1 MINTFQDIRDVS
13 HNGSRTKKLVIPWTD
28 PDAIPTIQAAMEA
41 HVITPL
47 FIGKGKDIEHL
58 LKETLLTTGNYEII
72 DAINPDAALEQAI
85 SMIRDEKADILMQGQ
100 FPHQMFID
108 AVMNRDKG
116 LLTGKVASFV
126 SIYQLLKRDKLIFI
140 TDTYINNE
148 PSLRDKIA
156 ILENALGLARM
167 LEIETPRV
175 AALASIEQINP
186 AIPST
191 LDAAIISKMSERH
204 QFGNVVV
211 EGPLDID
218 CALDKK
224 AAQRK
229 GVQSNVTGAVDI
241 YLVPDI
247 DVGYPLAQ
255 LLVYIGKMQMIGI
268 VAGTSKPVI
277 LDLPFVSAENKVTEI
292 ALAAILCA
300 RGG

>member
-13 HNGSRTKKLVIPWTD
+13 HNGSRTKKLVIPWTG
-28 PDAIPTIQAAMEA
+28 PETIPTIQAAMDA
-41 HVITPL
+41 HVITPF

-58 LKETLLTTGNYEII
+58 LKDTVLTTGNYEII

-100 FPHQMFID
+100 LPHQMFID
-108 AVMNRDKG
+108 AVINRDKG

-126 SIYQLLKRDKLIFI
+126 SIYQLLKRDKLILI
-140 TDTYINNE
+140 TDTYINNK
-148 PSLRDKIA
+148 PSLQDKIA

-167 LEIETPRV
+167 LGIETPRV
-175 AALASIEQINP
+175 AALASIEQLNP

-191 LDAAIISKMSERH
+191 LDAAILSKMSERH

-229 GVQSNVTGAVDI
+229 GVQSEVTGAVDI

-268 VAGTSKPVI
+268 VAGTNKPVI

-292 ALAAILCA
+292 ALAATLCE

>member
-1 MINTFQDIRDVS
+1 MINTFQDIRDIS
-13 HNGSRTKKLVIPWTD
+13 QNGNRTKKLVIPWTG
-28 PDAIPTIQAAMEA
+28 PDAIPTIQAAMDA

-47 FIGKGKDIEHL
+47 FIGKGKDIEDL
-58 LKETLLTTGNYEII
+58 LKDTPLTTGNYEIV
-72 DAINPDAALEQAI
+72 DAINQDTALAQAI
-85 SMIRDEKADILMQGQ
+85 AMIRDEKADILMQGQ
-100 FPHQMFID
+100 IPHQMLID
-108 AVMNRDKG
+108 TIMNRENG
-116 LLTGKVASFV
+116 LLIGKLPSFV
-126 SIYQLLKRDKLIFI
+126 SVYQLLKKDKLILI
-140 TDTYINNE
+140 TDTYINNK
-148 PSLRDKIA
+148 PSLQDKVA
-156 ILENALGLARM
+156 ILENALALARI

-191 LDAAIISKMSERH
+191 LDAAILSKMSERH

-229 GVQSNVTGAVDI
+229 GVQSEVTGAVDI

-268 VAGTSKPVI
+268 VTGTKNPVI

-292 ALAAILCA
+292 ALAATICE